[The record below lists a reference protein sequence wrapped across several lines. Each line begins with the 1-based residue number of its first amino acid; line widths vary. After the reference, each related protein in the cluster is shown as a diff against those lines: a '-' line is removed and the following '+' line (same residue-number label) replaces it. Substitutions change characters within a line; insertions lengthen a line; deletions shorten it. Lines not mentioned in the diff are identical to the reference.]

1 VPRLSSATRFVHYH
15 PWLLHRNDSIALVA
29 YQWAQSVVAAGHRA
43 ALIGDTVS
51 GRLGG
56 TDASGVAGGRDASG
70 VEITAVRHVGKGPT
84 LTPIG
89 LGAQLR
95 PDDVLMLHT
104 DWRFANLF
112 AARVARR
119 KGVPY
124 LVVPHGGYE
133 RQVLPR
139 VRDPLRYRLP
149 AERHMLHHALGVHV
163 FFETEA
169 TIVAEFAPG
178 ARFVVAPTGYEVTG
192 EPDWKGGG
200 GYLAWL
206 GRYDI
211 GHKGLD
217 LLLRAVARMPARDR
231 PRLEFHG
238 IDWPDSAAAVA
249 KLAGQLGVASDV
261 TVEAPIFGDDKDRF
275 LVASDG
281 FVHAARW
288 ESYGLAIL
296 ENLVRGVPCLVS
308 STCHLAQHWRDDP
321 PWVPADP
328 TPEGLEGGLRE
339 LLATTP
345 AQAEERCRRGR
356 ALAERD
362 LAWPTVAA
370 QFLAGVDSLLA
381 EPA

>member
-1 VPRLSSATRFVHYH
+1 MPRLSAATRFVHYH

-43 ALIGDTVS
+43 ALIGDVVS
-51 GRLGG
+51 GHPGG
-56 TDASGVAGGRDASG
+56 TDESG
-70 VEITAVRHVGKGPT
+70 VEITAVRHIGKGPT
-84 LTPIG
+84 LTPLG
-89 LGAQLR
+89 LGQQLTK
-95 PDDVLMLHT
+95 DDVLVLHT

-119 KGVPY
+119 RGVPY
-124 LVVPHGGYE
+124 IVVPHGGYE

-139 VRDPLRYRLP
+139 VRDPLRYRIP
-149 AERHMLHHALGVHV
+149 AERHMLRKALGVHV

-178 ARFVVAPTGYEVTG
+178 ARFVVAPTGYEVSG

-217 LLLRAVARMPARDR
+217 LLMQAVARMPHDDR
-231 PRLEFHG
+231 PKLELHG
-238 IDWPDSAAAVA
+238 IDWPDSAAAVSQ
-249 KLAGQLGVASDV
+249 LAAATGVGDTT
-261 TVEAPIFGDDKDRF
+261 TVEAPIFGADKDRF
-275 LVASDG
+275 LVESDG

-308 STCHLAQHWRDDP
+308 SACHLALHWSEDP
-321 PWVPADP
+321 PWVLADP
-328 TPEGLEGGLRE
+328 TPAGLERGLRD

-345 AQAEERCRRGR
+345 AAAEERCRRGR
-356 ALAERD
+356 TLAERD

-370 QFLAGVDSLLA
+370 QFLAGVDQLLA
-381 EPA
+381 NAGAATP